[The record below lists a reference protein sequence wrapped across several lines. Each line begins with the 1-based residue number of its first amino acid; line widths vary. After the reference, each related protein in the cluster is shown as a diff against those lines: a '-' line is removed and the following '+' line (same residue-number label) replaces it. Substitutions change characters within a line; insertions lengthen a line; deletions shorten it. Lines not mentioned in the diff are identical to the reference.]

1 MTMTEMIQIN
11 INKSFFLS
19 IYEPKIAHDANQ
31 RYAVFVLR
39 NGSNK
44 DVIRHFDMKIVLS
57 IWLYTFWRRAL
68 CIGPQHKIR
77 MNERKNQI

>member
-19 IYEPKIAHDANQ
+19 NYEPKMAHDANQ

-57 IWLYTFWRRAL
+57 IYSTVYFSEAGVVHWTTT
-68 CIGPQHKIR
+68 QNK
-77 MNERKNQI
+77 NE